1 MSFFTKH
8 FRLLS
13 CQHPLTNNIS
23 NAIVLGRGT
32 WSHGMHNSL
41 KVCKVSNKTPH
52 IDHLFW
58 RGLWDS
64 LSPLALVLWTWESV
78 RYSDFV
84 KLRTIGI
91 AHSTSQ
97 SPCRCKQVQEAGS
110 KKPPEILTLAH
121 TETTKSTHSLGT
133 TALHTL
139 PCQGFCSSLQHIF
152 LQTIFQCT
160 IYMCNT

>member
-41 KVCKVSNKTPH
+41 KVCQASNMTPA

-64 LSPLALVLWTWESV
+64 LSPLALVLWTWELV

-121 TETTKSTHSLGT
+121 TETTKRTHSLGT

-139 PCQGFCSSLQHIF
+139 PLSRILFPFTTYF
-152 LQTIFQCT
+152 LQTTF
-160 IYMCNT
+160 